1 MQAVVTNVVVS
12 HLASGDAFFS
22 GSALLVLAVFV
33 ATAFRGGWLRW
44 ARNFCLML
52 GAILVTLSVTPL
64 PRWAY
69 VLLTLVT
76 LAWLLMQASQRVS
89 SKWRHVTAACTV
101 FGWLAAVAW
110 EVPYHLRPE
119 LPVVAS
125 PALGVIGD
133 SVTAGMQIGEN
144 EPETWPRILAR
155 ARHIRVNDQSQP
167 GAKCASALKQAALL
181 TPADTIV
188 VMEIGGNDLLGT
200 TSTADFERDLQ
211 TLLSEIC
218 RPGRTV
224 VLFELPLLPFCQG
237 YGRAQRQLCR
247 EHGVYL
253 IPKHVLLGVLR
264 AGGATIDSIHL
275 TAAGQERLADE
286 TWRVIGPEFETLPKQ
301 QPGN

>member
-1 MQAVVTNVVVS
+1 MQAVVTNVIVS

-22 GSALLVLAVFV
+22 GSALLVMAVVV
-33 ATAFRGGWLRW
+33 ATAFRGDWVRW

-69 VLLTLVT
+69 VLLTLVI
-76 LAWLLMQASQRVS
+76 LAWLLMQGSQRVS
-89 SKWRHVTAACTV
+89 SKCRHVTAACTV

-144 EPETWPRILAR
+144 EPETWPKILAR

-167 GAKCASALKQAALL
+167 GAKCASARKQAALL

-200 TSTADFERDLQ
+200 TSTDDFERDLRA
-211 TLLSEIC
+211 LLSDIC
-218 RPGRTV
+218 QQGRTV

-286 TWRVIGPEFETLPKQ
+286 TWRVIGPAFAQMPNQ
-301 QPGN
+301 

>member
-1 MQAVVTNVVVS
+1 MRSLQAVVTNVITS
-12 HLASGDAFFS
+12 HLASGEAFFS
-22 GSALLVLAVFV
+22 GSALLMLAVVV
-33 ATAFRGGWLRW
+33 ATAFRGGWVRW
-44 ARNFCLML
+44 ARNFCLMV
-52 GAILVTLSVTPL
+52 GTILVTLSVTPL

-76 LAWLLMQASQRVS
+76 LAWLLMQGSQRVS
-89 SKWRHVTAACTV
+89 PKWRHVTAACTV
-101 FGWLAAVAW
+101 FGWLAAAAW

-119 LPVVAS
+119 LPVVTS

-167 GAKCASALKQAALL
+167 GAKCASARKQAALL
-181 TPADTIV
+181 TPVETVV

-200 TSTADFERDLQ
+200 TSTDEFERDLQ
-211 TLLSEIC
+211 ALLSDIC
-218 RPGRTV
+218 RPGQTV
-224 VLFELPLLPFCQG
+224 VLFELPLLPFCHG
-237 YGRAQRQLCR
+237 YGRVQRRLCR

-253 IPKHVLLGVLR
+253 IPKRVLLGVLR

-275 TAAGQERLADE
+275 TAAGQQRLADE
-286 TWRVIGPEFETLPKQ
+286 TWRVIGPVFSPTPEK
-301 QPGN
+301 

>member
-1 MQAVVTNVVVS
+1 MLDLVTDALVY

-22 GSALLVLAVFV
+22 GSALLVLSVVV
-33 ATAFRGGWLRW
+33 ATAFRGGWVRW

-76 LAWLLMQASQRVS
+76 LAWLLMQGSQRVGP
-89 SKWRHVTAACTV
+89 KWQRCATACTV
-101 FGWLAAVAW
+101 LGWLAAVAW
-110 EVPYHLRPE
+110 EVPFHLRPQ
-119 LPVVAS
+119 LPAVTS

-144 EPETWPRILAR
+144 EPTTWPRILAST
-155 ARHIRVNDQSQP
+155 RHIQVHDESQP
-167 GAKCASALKQAALL
+167 GAKCAPARKQAALL
-181 TPADTIV
+181 TPAETVV

-200 TSTADFERDLQ
+200 TSTADFQRDLQ
-211 TLLSEIC
+211 ALLSDIC
-218 RPGRTV
+218 RPGRIV
-224 VLFELPLLPFCQG
+224 VLFELPLLPFCHG

-247 EHGVYL
+247 EYGVYL

-275 TAAGQERLADE
+275 TAAGQQRLADE
-286 TWRVIGPEFETLPKQ
+286 TWRVIGPAFASSPKQ
-301 QPGN
+301 TGN